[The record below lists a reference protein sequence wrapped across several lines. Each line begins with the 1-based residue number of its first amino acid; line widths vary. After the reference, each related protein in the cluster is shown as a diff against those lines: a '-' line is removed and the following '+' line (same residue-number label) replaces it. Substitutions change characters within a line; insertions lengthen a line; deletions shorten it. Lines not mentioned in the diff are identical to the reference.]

1 MILAAL
7 FLMGFFASLASFF
20 LKKSTAGGL
29 CVRGLMFSPYFYLG
43 GGLYVLSAL
52 LNLYLLKQLP
62 YSVVIPLGALTYIWT
77 MIIAHKFLG
86 EAITKQKIAGVC
98 LILIGVVLIHKT
110 VYG

>member
-1 MILAAL
+1 MIFAAL

-29 CVRGLMFSPYFYLG
+29 SIKGLMVSPYFYLG

-62 YSVVIPLGALTYIWT
+62 YSVVVPLGALTYIWT
-77 MIIAHKFLG
+77 LIIAYKFLG
-86 EAITKQKIAGVC
+86 ESVTKQKIAGVC
-98 LILIGVVLIHKT
+98 LIIIGVVLVAIT
-110 VYG
+110 